1 MLRCPDVM
9 LSQYGNY
16 STAAAAATDAIDINL
31 SSLST
36 SRTDNSNTKL
46 PQCWHHEL
54 SPVSV
59 ARQPE
64 YQAQEFLVPPDAIMI
79 SPRASS

>member
-16 STAAAAATDAIDINL
+16 STAAAAATDAIVDIN
-31 SSLST
+31 LST
-36 SRTDNSNTKL
+36 SRTDNSNAKL
-46 PQCWHHEL
+46 SQCWQHEL

-59 ARQPE
+59 AGQPD
-64 YQAQEFLVPPDAIMI
+64 YPAQQFLVPLDAIMI
-79 SPRASS
+79 SPRASF